1 MEINGAMNSGITGFQ
16 RASSQVDQS
25 AAKLASAAATPTAAE
40 STVNVT
46 DELVS
51 LKVAEQ
57 SGLASGEVIKTADE
71 MMGTLI
77 DIRV

>member
-25 AAKLASAAATPTAAE
+25 AAKLASAAATSTAAE

>member
-40 STVNVT
+40 STINVT

>member
-25 AAKLASAAATPTAAE
+25 AAKLASAAATPTRAE

-57 SGLASGEVIKTADE
+57 SGLANGEVIKTADE